1 MRVRQDVTMGGQ
13 LTLNC
18 TAWYGQAEV
27 LPQFRRRPATAVFW
41 HKEWKPLARNRA
53 QVKVTI
59 YRNEIRASL
68 VILSVTCHDVGWYHC
83 MVINDFPKNVV
94 QTMFRVQV
102 RKRKFGTF
110 FIRSRPIQMSDSDND
125 IIYSID
131 NNEKSAYSN
140 DEMITTMTIITK
152 IKTLAKITIMV
163 IMMIII
169 RTIRTK

>member
-1 MRVRQDVTMGGQ
+1 
-13 LTLNC
+13 
-18 TAWYGQAEV
+18 
-27 LPQFRRRPATAVFW
+27 
-41 HKEWKPLARNRA
+41 
-53 QVKVTI
+53 
-59 YRNEIRASL
+59 
-68 VILSVTCHDVGWYHC
+68 
-83 MVINDFPKNVV
+83 
-94 QTMFRVQV
+94 
-102 RKRKFGTF
+102 
-110 FIRSRPIQMSDSDND
+110 MSDSDND